1 MNYPSLCLSSEL
13 IEKAFSKRNAAP
25 QKRSPTRIIP
35 QHGPKANIS
44 EPLNQSNFENGEI
57 KDCDDCDYKTL
68 TYEDLFNH
76 IKLTHVKKGIKQSH
90 KGDKILLNW
99 MGSGRVEQAK
109 SHKLLF
115 SNFFRN
121 Q

>member
-44 EPLNQSNFENGEI
+44 EPLNQPNFENGEI
-57 KDCDDCDYKTL
+57 KDCDNCDYKTL

-76 IKLTHVKKGIKQSH
+76 IKLTHMKKGIKH
-90 KGDKILLNW
+90 KCPLCD
-99 MGSGRVEQAK
+99 
-109 SHKLLF
+109 F
-115 SNFFRN
+115 SNNILSRVKKHFFEVHLKIGEMKKM
-121 Q
+121 